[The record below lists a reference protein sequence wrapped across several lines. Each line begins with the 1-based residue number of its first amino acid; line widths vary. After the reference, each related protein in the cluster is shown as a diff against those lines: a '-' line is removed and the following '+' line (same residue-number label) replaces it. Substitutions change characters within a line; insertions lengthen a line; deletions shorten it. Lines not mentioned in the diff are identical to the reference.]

1 MLAAL
6 ALTFLINGPSTAAL
20 EQSLSSESSNVS
32 ILSQLIE
39 VHPLWLRERCL
50 EAFYADSETRQPKY
64 NLHEEKEFLSVQ
76 SVEAIERDG
85 SHGFRVIFSDDRTCF
100 YESDILQAELR
111 NERTFLQTD
120 DWGFPPENL
129 WDRTLL
135 APPVFEHDDVVKESD
150 AQRKFLSTLISTG
163 IALVNNVPRTEGEC
177 ARFGGRFSSV
187 RETEW
192 GLNFNVR
199 TSPDT
204 AGGNQRKDLAYTSH
218 AIGMHVDSAY
228 RVDDP
233 PSFQLLHAIEHCSG
247 ADCYVHNYFV
257 DGLRV
262 AADLCRSNRTFF
274 DILASTTLRWE
285 NNGGDDSSI
294 LYRYSPII
302 ELLDS
307 STSVSGECPQVS
319 SISFS
324 AKSGGYAPN
333 LPKDQLEVFY
343 QAKREFSGMLHSND
357 YIIRLQLYPGAL
369 VIFDN
374 RRVLHSRSS
383 IAETDGER
391 WLQGC
396 YLNRDGVAYQ
406 YERMRR
412 KFSSTLT
419 ETPFRNLREATK
431 ADYDR
436 MGREYDRDVAQKTLD
451 NMIGIL
457 KSQRDA
463 FLGAPVSLL
472 EHGLQTATR
481 ALRAGEDDETVV
493 ISLFHD
499 MFETLAVKNHGELV
513 ASMLA
518 PWISPRSQW
527 VLAHH
532 EIFQG
537 YYYFG
542 YYGMDAN
549 RRDMFRNHVFYNW
562 TVAWCEK
569 YDQAS
574 FDPDYPSLDVTYFLP
589 IVERV
594 LSRTQYWWNLDH
606 PKAGAV
612 SVNESDKNNN
622 MEPTDT
628 GNTTMDEK
636 DATLGRSQAECRET
650 WTCYSLPDDGISP

>member
-1 MLAAL
+1 MSSHRSLWYCAAAL
-6 ALTFLINGPSTAAL
+6 VGLTDGKTAAA
-20 EQSLSSESSNVS
+20 SEFTSTNDVL
-32 ILSQLIE
+32 ILSQLKGT
-39 VHPLWLRERCL
+39 HPLWLRERCR
-50 EAFYADSETRQPKY
+50 EPFYTDPDTRQPKY
-64 NLHEEKEFLSVQ
+64 NLHEEAKFLEIQ
-76 SVEAIERDG
+76 SIEEINRDG
-85 SHGFRVIFSDDRTCF
+85 SPEFQVTFSDGQTCVF
-100 YESDILQAELR
+100 DKNMLQAELY

-135 APPVFEHDDVVKESD
+135 APPIFEHDEVVEESD
-150 AQRKFLSTLISTG
+150 TRRKFLSTLISTG
-163 IALVNNVPRTEGEC
+163 IAVVNNVPRVEGEC

-187 RETEW
+187 RSTEW

-199 TSPDT
+199 SVPDT
-204 AGGNQRKDLAYTSH
+204 AGGSQLKDLAYTSH

-228 RVDDP
+228 RIDDP
-233 PSFQLLHAIEHCSG
+233 PSFQLLHAIDHCSG
-247 ADCYVHNYFV
+247 PGCYVHNVFV

-262 AADLCRSNRTFF
+262 AADLCQSNREFF
-274 DILASTTLRWE
+274 DILTTTTLRWE
-285 NNGGDDSSI
+285 NNGGDDSSF
-294 LYRYSPII
+294 LYRYSPMI
-302 ELLDS
+302 ELAKDG
-307 STSVSGECPQVS
+307 STTGYKVCPNVSA
-319 SISFS
+319 ISFS

-333 LPKDQLEVFY
+333 LPKDELELFY
-343 QAKREFSGMLHSND
+343 QAKREFSAMLHSSD
-357 YIIRLQLYPGAL
+357 YTIKLQLYPGAL

-374 RRVLHSRSS
+374 RRVLHSRSN

-396 YLNRDGVAYQ
+396 YLNRDGIAYR
-406 YERMRR
+406 YEQLRR
-412 KFSSTLT
+412 NFGSTLT

-436 MGREYDRDVAQKTLD
+436 MGVEYDREVAQKTLD
-451 NMIGIL
+451 NMVGIL
-457 KSQRDA
+457 KSQKDA
-463 FLGAPVSLL
+463 YLGAPVSLL
-472 EHGLQTATR
+472 EHGIQTATR

-493 ISLFHD
+493 MSLFHD

-537 YYYFG
+537 HYYFG
-542 YYGMDAN
+542 YYGLDAN
-549 RRDMFRNHVFYNW
+549 RRDMFLGHPFYNW
-562 TVAWCEK
+562 TVEWCEK

-574 FDPDYPSLDVTYFLP
+574 FDPDYPSLDVSYFLP

-594 LSRTQYWWNLDH
+594 LSRNQYWWNVDH

-612 SVNESDKNNN
+612 SAKQDQDTAGNV
-622 MEPTDT
+622 TDAAVGT
-628 GNTTMDEK
+628 P
-636 DATLGRSQAECRET
+636 QAECRET
-650 WTCYSLPDDGISP
+650 WTCYSMPDLLTSQ